1 MNILTI
7 AQRIITQIVRDKRT
21 LMLLFVAP
29 VLLLTLLHYIFQTVD
44 DGKVK
49 VGIYH
54 IPSALSEQLEQ
65 HNIKQIKI
73 SSDEHIK
80 QTIESQNLDAV
91 LITQEDRTDVYYEN
105 IDPAKKMK
113 VKQAIEAYKIKAK
126 FSQSQVVITE
136 MQQKFE
142 AMQQQLEKMQQQ
154 IAKLGPLLKRVGIDM
169 PEMNKNEKIKQP
181 AQDETIN
188 DHYIYG
194 DQDSNYFDMINPVL
208 IAFFVFFFTFLISG
222 ITLLKERTTG
232 TLYKLLSTPI
242 KRSEIVLG
250 YMLGFSLFATI
261 QTVILVIYAVYVL
274 KIHVEGSLLLFI
286 MSNIMLAF
294 VALGLGLLIS
304 TFAKSEFQMIQFIPL
319 IIVPQILFSGM
330 IPIENMHRPLQ
341 LLSYTMPL
349 KYGADNLNR
358 IMIKG
363 QAIEIMPN
371 IIVLLVLF
379 ALLMFANI
387 ILLKRYRNI

>member
-91 LITQEDRTDVYYEN
+91 LITQEDKTDVYYEN

-181 AQDETIN
+181 AQDETIK
-188 DHYIYG
+188 DHYVYG

>member
-91 LITQEDRTDVYYEN
+91 LITQEDKTDVYYEN

-181 AQDETIN
+181 AQDETIK

>member
-91 LITQEDRTDVYYEN
+91 LITQEDKTDVYYEN

-181 AQDETIN
+181 AQDETIK

-319 IIVPQILFSGM
+319 IIVPQILFSGL

-379 ALLMFANI
+379 ALLMVANI